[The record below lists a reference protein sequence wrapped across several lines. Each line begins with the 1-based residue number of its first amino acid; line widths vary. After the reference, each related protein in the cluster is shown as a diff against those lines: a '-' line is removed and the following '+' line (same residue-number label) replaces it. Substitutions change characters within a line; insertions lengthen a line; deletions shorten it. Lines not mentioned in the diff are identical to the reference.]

1 MGVSSVVGER
11 ERVLSLV
18 VEIVLVSS
26 RVFDVDCDGDLV
38 RVGEFLEA
46 DNDASPVVV
55 LDSDTSDVNDRESV
69 AVFVTVS
76 DAVTSSENERLWVCV
91 VVIVISSVMVGVSDN
106 ETVVLSLMV
115 YVRVK
120 VIVFVMEFMYEKVHV
135 RDGSGDG
142 ESLG

>member
-1 MGVSSVVGER
+1 MGVPSVVGER

-115 YVRVK
+115 
-120 VIVFVMEFMYEKVHV
+120 
-135 RDGSGDG
+135 
-142 ESLG
+142 

>member
-18 VEIVLVSS
+18 VEIVLLSS
-26 RVFDVDCDGDLV
+26 RVFDVDCDGDLE